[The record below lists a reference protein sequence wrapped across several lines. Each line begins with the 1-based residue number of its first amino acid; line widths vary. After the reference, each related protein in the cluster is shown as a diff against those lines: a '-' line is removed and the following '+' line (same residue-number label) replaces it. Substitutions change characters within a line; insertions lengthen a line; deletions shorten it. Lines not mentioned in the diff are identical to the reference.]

1 MLNHPKILALLKS
14 LGFIALY
21 LLFGALLSQFK
32 GWFPPQFERYA
43 QGILGTVGAM
53 LAVLVFLKAEK
64 KTLKDYGLMW
74 EKSTFKKFFLGLGMG
89 LVAAGVLVFTQIG
102 FSNLQL
108 TFNTDINLLAF
119 FLWSLAFVPLA
130 FMEEVAFRSY
140 PLLKL
145 NEAFGF
151 RITQIILA
159 ILFAV
164 YHMLMMWNP
173 QTAIL
178 GPGIWALA
186 YALTAV
192 IYKGIAVP
200 TGLHFGLNFIQSLI
214 GGQEGIEP
222 IWLVDFQEK
231 VSESA
236 IVANEQFGVALQ
248 IFILIICVIATEV
261 YILKNRQLPS
271 ENQQLTSLKKSSN

>member
-1 MLNHPKILALLKS
+1 MNRHKLLLLVKS

-21 LLFGALLSQFK
+21 LFFGALLSQFK
-32 GWFPPQFERYA
+32 GWFPPEFERYA
-43 QGILGTVGAM
+43 QGITGTIGVM
-53 LAVLVFLKAEK
+53 LTVLVFLKVEK
-64 KTLKDYGLMW
+64 KTLKDYGLNW
-74 EKSTFKKFFLGLGMG
+74 EKSTFKKFLLGIVMG
-89 LVAAGVLVFTQIG
+89 LIAAAVLVFTQIG

-108 TFNTDINLLAF
+108 NYNTDINLLAF
-119 FLWSLAFVPLA
+119 FLWSLAFIPLA

-151 RITQIILA
+151 RTTQIILA

-164 YHMLMMWNP
+164 YHMLMMWDP
-173 QTAIL
+173 KTAII

-214 GGQEGIEP
+214 SGQEGIEP
-222 IWLVDFQEK
+222 IWFVDFQEN
-231 VSESA
+231 VSESD
-236 IVANEQFGVALQ
+236 IVANEQFGVGLQ
-248 IFILIICVIATEV
+248 IFVLIVCVIATEI
-261 YILKNRQLPS
+261 YISRTKGATQVRH
-271 ENQQLTSLKKSSN
+271 